1 MCVFSVILAA
11 PKIKTADQ
19 DLVVDAG
26 QPLTMVVPYD
36 AYPKAEAEWFKENE
50 PLSTKT
56 VDTTAEQTSFRI
68 LEAKK
73 EDKGRYK
80 IVLQNKHGKAE
91 GFINLQVI
99 GKPPNHSNLI
109 DPAQAFRHNTTKN
122 SVMCK
127 LQMFLG
133 QFVT

>member
-1 MCVFSVILAA
+1 MLFFSLAA

-50 PLSTKT
+50 ALPSQT

-73 EDKGRYK
+73 GDKGRYK

-91 GFINLQVI
+91 AFINLQVI
-99 GKPPNHSNLI
+99 GKPLRHLDLI
-109 DPAQAFRHNTTKN
+109 AKAQLK
-122 SVMCK
+122 V
-127 LQMFLG
+127 
-133 QFVT
+133 

>member
-1 MCVFSVILAA
+1 MLFFSLAA

-19 DLVVDAG
+19 DLVVDVG

-50 PLSTKT
+50 ALSSKT
-56 VDTTAEQTSFRI
+56 VDTTAEKTSFRI

-73 EDKGRYK
+73 GDKGRYK

-91 GFINLQVI
+91 AFINLQVI
-99 GKPPNHSNLI
+99 GKPLSHLDLI
-109 DPAQAFRHNTTKN
+109 GKAQPQA
-122 SVMCK
+122 
-127 LQMFLG
+127 
-133 QFVT
+133 

>member
-1 MCVFSVILAA
+1 MFPFSPAA

-68 LEAKK
+68 VEAKK
-73 EDKGRYK
+73 QDKGRYK

-99 GKPPNHSNLI
+99 GKPPTHSNVTG
-109 DPAQAFRHNTTKN
+109 PAQLKGITPLK
-122 SVMCK
+122 S
-127 LQMFLG
+127 L
-133 QFVT
+133 

>member
-1 MCVFSVILAA
+1 MLFFSPAA
-11 PKIKTADQ
+11 PKIKTGDQ
-19 DLVVDAG
+19 DLVVDVG

-50 PLSTKT
+50 ALSSKT

-73 EDKGRYK
+73 GDKGRYK

-91 GFINLQVI
+91 AFINLKVI
-99 GKPPNHSNLI
+99 GKPLNH
-109 DPAQAFRHNTTKN
+109 
-122 SVMCK
+122 
-127 LQMFLG
+127 LG
-133 QFVT
+133 LDWQSTIKSMTAH

>member
-1 MCVFSVILAA
+1 MLSFSPAA

-50 PLSTKT
+50 PLSSKT

-73 EDKGRYK
+73 GDRGRYK

-99 GKPPNHSNLI
+99 GKP
-109 DPAQAFRHNTTKN
+109 
-122 SVMCK
+122 
-127 LQMFLG
+127 LG
-133 QFVT
+133 HTDLLGKPQLKSMIKH

>member
-1 MCVFSVILAA
+1 MLFFSLAA

-19 DLVVDAG
+19 DLVVDVG

-50 PLSTKT
+50 ALSSKT

-68 LEAKK
+68 LEAKTG
-73 EDKGRYK
+73 DKGRYK

-91 GFINLQVI
+91 AFINLKVI
-99 GKPPNHSNLI
+99 GKPLSHLDFI
-109 DPAQAFRHNTTKN
+109 GKAQLKAW
-122 SVMCK
+122 
-127 LQMFLG
+127 
-133 QFVT
+133 